1 MVDRIVSYIKKS
13 DSQVLRK
20 VKMVGYLLNSD
31 CFFIDY
37 GDNNFFVMSKE
48 DLLNNFERQ
57 MEFAKINKRIK
68 YITDD
73 N

>member
-1 MVDRIVSYIKKS
+1 
-13 DSQVLRK
+13 
-20 VKMVGYLLNSD
+20 MVGYLLNSD